1 MICCTDVFSRRQLT
15 ERSKYVGTWNLTST
29 LNIAEGFCLFRYYF
43 CTPEI
48 LVTVVVAVIIFT
60 LKKKKGKCSADGI
73 VGIGTNLFTEVEKI
87 LSMYSAEWRRLV
99 MPVDHADLIRRCAR
113 MDATLDAI
121 FIYNTQ
127 CI

>member
-1 MICCTDVFSRRQLT
+1 
-15 ERSKYVGTWNLTST
+15 
-29 LNIAEGFCLFRYYF
+29 
-43 CTPEI
+43 
-48 LVTVVVAVIIFT
+48 

-73 VGIGTNLFTEVEKI
+73 VGIGTSLFTEVEKI